1 MQIMIGRPGQTRPL
15 VKEMEKEKEKEETI
29 WRKKIIGKRR
39 TRWTEKEKEEN
50 ILEKKSDDWQT
61 DIHRDEQNLFL

>member
-1 MQIMIGRPGQTRPL
+1 MTCYKARLGICHEWQSCKIFWGSGKIFKNQMQIMIGRPGQTRPL

-39 TRWTEKEKEEN
+39 TR
-50 ILEKKSDDWQT
+50 
-61 DIHRDEQNLFL
+61 

>member
-29 WRKKIIGKRR
+29 WRKKIFGKRR

-50 ILEKKSDDWQT
+50 ILEKKNDDGQT
-61 DIHRDEQNLFL
+61 DIHTDEQNLFL